1 MLVAVRG
8 CETWSFKLK
17 VNVKDRVLENR
28 VLRGI
33 FQCKGNKEKKDEKI
47 SLFAAS
53 CSVSFAFYWLS
64 GLAGRRFSVLA
75 GKLRTLP

>member
-47 SLFAAS
+47 SL
-53 CSVSFAFYWLS
+53 
-64 GLAGRRFSVLA
+64 
-75 GKLRTLP
+75 